1 MLGVNN
7 ALEHRKEVVAA
18 IYTDKIHIKEGSEG
32 LLDKISL
39 VLSHKTLIDKNAG
52 ELLADGTAEKCSGN
66 GAVNAARKTENDFFV
81 ANFFTELFNGCIN
94 EAVHLPVTCAAA
106 NIENKVSEHLI
117 AVLGMSN
124 LGVELNSIDLSVN
137 VLHCSAGAVVG
148 FGYNLKALGR
158 FGDIIRMAHP
168 NNTLF
173 GNVLPK
179 KAVLAQLK
187 LNLAVF
193 GNRSGC
199 NLAVAHP
206 CDELTAVADAENR
219 NADVKNIFCIMRR
232 FHIKNRVR
240 SAGEDDSLVAVC
252 LDRLKVGG
260 VGENLG
266 VNIEIT
272 DSAGDELIVL
282 SAEIEDKYFF
292 VHYLRPF

>member
-1 MLGVNN
+1 
-7 ALEHRKEVVAA
+7 
-18 IYTDKIHIKEGSEG
+18 
-32 LLDKISL
+32 
-39 VLSHKTLIDKNAG
+39 
-52 ELLADGTAEKCSGN
+52 
-66 GAVNAARKTENDFFV
+66 
-81 ANFFTELFNGCIN
+81 
-94 EAVHLPVTCAAA
+94 
-106 NIENKVSEHLI
+106 
-117 AVLGMSN
+117 
-124 LGVELNSIDLSVN
+124 
-137 VLHCSAGAVVG
+137 
-148 FGYNLKALGR
+148 
-158 FGDIIRMAHP
+158 MAHP

-179 KAVLAQLK
+179 KAVLTQLK

-240 SAGEDDSLVAVC
+240 SACEDDSLVAVC

-266 VNIEIT
+266 VNVEIT

-292 VHYLRPF
+292 VHSFRPF